1 MTMTDTLVPFAEAV
15 RRYEPLIGLETHV
28 ELGTRTKM
36 FCGCTTTFGA
46 EPNSQVCPV
55 CLGLPGSLPVVNR
68 IAIEYT
74 IRIGLALNCSIAT
87 WCRFARKNY
96 FYPDMPKNFQI
107 SQYDEPLCT
116 DGYLDVAVEDKTVRV
131 GIERVHLEE
140 DTGKSLHV
148 GGATGRIHGAEYS
161 LVDYNRAGIPLVE
174 IVTKPIEGTDA
185 DAPVAARAYVTEL
198 RDLLRS
204 LAVSDVRMEE
214 GSLRCDVNT
223 SLAPRGSGR
232 WGTRTE
238 TKNVNSLRSVERA
251 VRFEI
256 ERQAAVLDAGGR
268 VIQETRHF
276 HEDTGTTTPG
286 RSKEEAQDYRYFP
299 EPDLVPV
306 APPVDW
312 VEQIRA
318 ALPETPSAR
327 RARLQAEWNLSE
339 TDMTALTNA
348 GALDLVAET
357 VAAGASPADARKWWL
372 GELARRANEAGTE
385 PANLAITPADVA
397 RVAELVATGALN
409 DHLARDVIDGVL
421 AGEGSP
427 DEVVATRG
435 LAVVSDEGALTAA
448 IDEAI
453 AANPDVVAKIRDGKT
468 KAAGFLVGAVMKA
481 TSGKA
486 DAARVLE
493 LILERLS
500 ELAQIPICRANT
512 REPTNPAGPNGAR
525 RRGRATAGA
534 GAGATGRTRHFG
546 PNEEGWGPRRRLSA
560 PSGRRPGPRSLPA

>member
-1 MTMTDTLVPFAEAV
+1 MTTMDTLVPFAEAV
-15 RRYEPLIGLETHV
+15 QRYDPVIGLETHV

-36 FCGCTTTFGA
+36 FCGCPTAFGA

-68 IAIEYT
+68 MAIEYT

-116 DGYLDVAVEDKTVRV
+116 EGWLDVTVGMRTIRVE
-131 GIERVHLEE
+131 IERVHLEE

-148 GGATGRIHGAEYS
+148 GGATGRIQGAEYS

-174 IVTKPIEGTDA
+174 IVTKPIEGTGA

-204 LAVSDVRMEE
+204 LGVSDVRMEE

-256 ERQAAVLDAGGR
+256 ERQAAVLDSGGR

-306 APPVDW
+306 APSREW
-312 VEQIRA
+312 VAQIQA
-318 ALPETPSAR
+318 TLPEVPSAR
-327 RARLQAEWNLSE
+327 RARLQAEWDLSE
-339 TDMTALTNA
+339 ADMTALNNA

-372 GELARRANEAGTE
+372 GELARRANEAGTDL
-385 PANLAITPADVA
+385 ADLAITPAQVA
-397 RVAELVATGALN
+397 RIAELVSAGTLN
-409 DHLARDVIDGVL
+409 DRLAREVIDAVL
-421 AGEGSP
+421 AGQGPP
-427 DEVVATRG
+427 DEVVQARG
-435 LAVVSDEGALTAA
+435 LAVVSDEGELTQAV
-448 IDEAI
+448 DEAI
-453 AANPDVVAKIRDGKT
+453 AANPDVAAKIRDGKT
-468 KAAGFLVGAVMKA
+468 AAAGVLVGAIMKA
-481 TSGKA
+481 TRGQA
-486 DAARVLE
+486 DATRVRE
-493 LILERLS
+493 LILARLS
-500 ELAQIPICRANT
+500 
-512 REPTNPAGPNGAR
+512 
-525 RRGRATAGA
+525 
-534 GAGATGRTRHFG
+534 
-546 PNEEGWGPRRRLSA
+546 S
-560 PSGRRPGPRSLPA
+560 